1 MLALRPIG
9 NSPVFVT
16 AHGVGYLD
24 LRTMTASDRTCVGLN
39 NSQIVAAAFDVTV
52 ASRLHALTADGD
64 LLTLALVRCVQCGR
78 SSLSTRTVHLSP
90 VRASPVSSCGRCK
103 ERAART
109 GNGLRN
115 GRDDSPSG
123 HIP

>member
-1 MLALRPIG
+1 M
-9 NSPVFVT
+9 FVT

-64 LLTLALVRCVQCGR
+64 LLTLVLVRYTADHCLSRLEPCTSPQCARVSCLFVQWVAEPLAR
-78 SSLSTRTVHLSP
+78 EL
-90 VRASPVSSCGRCK
+90 ASESDV
-103 ERAART
+103 
-109 GNGLRN
+109 
-115 GRDDSPSG
+115 
-123 HIP
+123 